1 MIFVA
6 VGDQHRLDRALPLAE
21 VGDVRNDD
29 VDAERGLIRKGES
42 TVNQD
47 DRLLILIEIEV
58 LSDLA
63 HPAERNQAEW
73 WSARSRSIRA
83 STDWGALPCG
93 TRGGCGTRLR
103 SPLAPPATLSWAP
116 TLTLTLRAC
125 RWTLTTL
132 IH

>member
-6 VGDQHRLDRALPLAE
+6 VGNQHRLDRALPLSE

-29 VDAERGLIRKGES
+29 VYAERGLIREGES
-42 TVNQD
+42 AVDQD
-47 DRLLILIEIEV
+47 DRLLILIEVEV
-58 LSDLA
+58 LSDLT
-63 HPAERNQAEW
+63 HPAERNQAERR
-73 WSARSRSIRA
+73 SARSRSIRT
-83 STDWGALPCG
+83 STDCRALPCG